1 METELARLRA
11 ALDIMPE
18 EARAV
23 FERAR
28 FEGQDYNQIAAALN
42 IGVGEVERRLAAA
55 MLHLLRSWDGDG
67 S

>member
-11 ALDIMPE
+11 ALDTMPE

-28 FEGQDYNQIAAALN
+28 FEGQDYNQIAAELD
-42 IGVGEVERRLAAA
+42 IGIAEVERRLAAA
-55 MLHLLRSWDGDG
+55 MLHLCAALDVDSA
-67 S
+67 